1 MKLSTPNVV
10 LPIIQRV
17 EELGVGCWELGD
29 EEAGGR
35 GDGGTWGLGDLGTWK
50 LCGELG
56 MSKT

>member
-35 GDGGTWGLGDLGTWK
+35 GDGGTWGLGDLG
-50 LCGELG
+50 
-56 MSKT
+56 